1 MRFGSSW
8 GGLGLSFEWKKSKVS
23 DLIVKNILTIGDGY
37 RAKNS
42 ELSMSGI
49 PFARA
54 GNINNGFQFKNADF
68 FPKDQLAKV
77 KDKISRPGDI
87 VFTSKGTVG
96 RFAYVKQ
103 DTQQFVYSPQLS
115 FWRSL
120 NPDILHSQFLYFWM
134 QSREFNNQVNAVK
147 GQTDMADYVSLKDQK
162 RMIISIPG
170 IKEQLQIT
178 NVLSSI
184 DDKIE
189 LNNAINKNFEE
200 MAQALFKRWFIDF
213 EFPNE
218 NGEPYKS
225 SGGEFEDSELGL
237 IPKGWKVDTIGN
249 TTSIVTRG
257 IAPKYAEDTGK
268 FVINQK
274 CIRNGVINTDLARQH
289 QSNVVTDKV
298 VRFGDVLI
306 NSTGVGTLGRVAQ
319 VFEDLE
325 NYTVDSH
332 VTIVRAKS
340 ENMICYL
347 GSLLKRMQYDF
358 ENAATGSTGQT
369 ELGRET
375 IKQMRILL
383 PYDPIVQEYSNFYS
397 SLYEKITLNQNENKI
412 LVQVR
417 DTLLPKLMSGEI
429 RVQID
434 ERELTSSIE

>member
-1 MRFGSSW
+1 MSFEVGWKEVKLSEVINFSNGKKRPPQSGEIPVYGGNGILDYTDQSNAQGENIIIGRVGAYCGNVYYENRPCWISDNAISAKSLDGNSSRYLYYKLKSLNLHNFRIGSSQP
-8 GGLGLSFEWKKSKVS
+8 LLTQTILKDITIELPNITEQI
-23 DLIVKNILTIGDGY
+23 LIATILT
-37 RAKNS
+37 A
-42 ELSMSGI
+42 
-49 PFARA
+49 
-54 GNINNGFQFKNADF
+54 
-68 FPKDQLAKV
+68 
-77 KDKISRPGDI
+77 
-87 VFTSKGTVG
+87 
-96 RFAYVKQ
+96 
-103 DTQQFVYSPQLS
+103 
-115 FWRSL
+115 
-120 NPDILHSQFLYFWM
+120 
-134 QSREFNNQVNAVK
+134 
-147 GQTDMADYVSLKDQK
+147 
-162 RMIISIPG
+162 
-170 IKEQLQIT
+170 
-178 NVLSSI
+178 I
-184 DDKIE
+184 DNKIE
-189 LNNAINKNFEE
+189 LNNAINKNLEE

-225 SGGEFEDSELGL
+225 SGGELEESELGL

-249 TTSIVTRG
+249 STSIVTRG

-306 NSTGVGTLGRVAQ
+306 NSTGVGTLGRAAQ

-332 VTIVRAKS
+332 VTIVRSKS

-383 PYDPIVQEYSNFYS
+383 PYDPIVQEYSNFYF

-417 DTLLPKLMSGEI
+417 DSLLPKLMSGEI
-429 RVQID
+429 RVPID
-434 ERELTSSIE
+434 EHELMSSTE